1 MRISDW
7 SSDVCS
13 SDLPEHLGSGRSA
26 ALNRLHDGSDIRN
39 QEQQAEQPANFDS
52 HAPSLPGVDE
62 AASLSQDRV
71 LRNYF
76 RSTVLCYFPAV
87 TVRCIHTACSLHCIL
102 SIYQKSTRLNSRQ

>member
-26 ALNRLHDGSDIRN
+26 ALNRLHDGPDIRN

-52 HAPSLPGVDE
+52 HAHSLPGVDE

-76 RSTVLCYFPAV
+76 RYTVLCYFPAI
-87 TVRCIHTACSLHCIL
+87 TARSIHTDR
-102 SIYQKSTRLNSRQ
+102 KSTRLNSSH